1 MADVLPTKEVVDRT
15 STELTQSSC
24 SKEAR
29 YSGGMIARTY
39 STVSVVSDEIP
50 FAVRYSS
57 MEVLRKVPLMRNS
70 NGIGFSDWSRVLT
83 RVERA

>member
-1 MADVLPTKEVVDRT
+1 MAGEVFEMT

-24 SKEAR
+24 SKETR
-29 YSGGMIARTY
+29 WIGGMIARTY
-39 STVSVVSDEIP
+39 STVRRVSAETP

-57 MEVLRKVPLMRNS
+57 IEVRRNLPLMRNS
-70 NGIGFSDWSRVLT
+70 KGMGLSFSRRALT